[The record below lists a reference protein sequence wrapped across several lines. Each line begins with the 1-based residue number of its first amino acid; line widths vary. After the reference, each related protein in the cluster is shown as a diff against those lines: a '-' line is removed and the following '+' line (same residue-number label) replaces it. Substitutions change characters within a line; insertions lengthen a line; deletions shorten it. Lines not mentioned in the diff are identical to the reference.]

1 MITKSFA
8 FEKQQGLHHNK
19 VNLSLTPVKRL
30 GNQAPNCK
38 LDYFDHCNWKEKNKF
53 LHYFLSKQT
62 FPPPP
67 LTAFSMTGYL
77 DWKKKSWRIWTQG
90 NNSQEPHLIE
100 DKKHLP
106 YFLCLLS
113 QSLIWL
119 VITMVTFDDWHSSI
133 THDGLW
139 CTAIKNARYQTKIAG
154 NNLQFK

>member
-1 MITKSFA
+1 MNPKQLGELTMIIR
-8 FEKQQGLHHNK
+8 N
-19 VNLSLTPVKRL
+19 
-30 GNQAPNCK
+30 
-38 LDYFDHCNWKEKNKF
+38 FDLCNWKEKNNFFAIFQANKPF
-53 LHYFLSKQT
+53 LLHLWQ
-62 FPPPP
+62 PW
-67 LTAFSMTGYL
+67 AWR
-77 DWKKKSWRIWTQG
+77 DIWIKKESQRIWTEE